1 MNKFDLAVYA
11 ALVIAIGFGFKTGL
25 LRSAM
30 TILAYLLAAPIA
42 VSLMPMIAPQIT
54 GNPNAPLVQN
64 WIWFFGIFL
73 VVGML
78 LGYIGRFV
86 LDDTIR
92 EAGIGDR
99 LGGAALGA
107 IRVGLVATTLVLVFD
122 QIVPANR
129 QPLPCRVAAAA
140 AVLGGRADGLQV
152 AAAGGRGRD
161 RPAQAGAA
169 YLKRL
174 GMIFSEDRGT
184 LFRIMPVCIATASAM
199 HFDAAPSLIS
209 GVEVG

>member
-1 MNKFDLAVYA
+1 MNSFDLAVYA
-11 ALVIAIGFGFKTGL
+11 ALAIAVGFGFRTGL

-42 VSLMPMIAPQIT
+42 VALMPLIAPQVAS
-54 GNPNAPLVQN
+54 NPNPPLLQN
-64 WIWFFGIFL
+64 WIWFFGIFV

-78 LGYIGRFV
+78 FGYIGRFL
-86 LDDTIR
+86 LDDTVG

-129 QPLPCRVAAAA
+129 QPPFLAGSHLRPLFSAVGQTGFKTLPPEAAAA
-140 AVLGGRADGLQV
+140 I
-152 AAAGGRGRD
+152 D
-161 RPAQAGAA
+161 R
-169 YLKRL
+169 LKQER
-174 GMIFSEDRGT
+174 
-184 LFRIMPVCIATASAM
+184 RI
-199 HFDAAPSLIS
+199 
-209 GVEVG
+209 

>member
-1 MNKFDLAVYA
+1 MNAFDTVVYLAL
-11 ALVIAIGFGFKTGL
+11 LVAMVTGFNTGL

-42 VSLMPMIAPQIT
+42 VSLMPMIAPQIA

-64 WIWFFGIFL
+64 WIWFFGIFV

-92 EAGIGDR
+92 DTGIGDR

-122 QIVPANR
+122 QIVPANH
-129 QPLPCRVAAAA
+129 QPPFLAGSRLRPLFSAVGQMGFKSLPPEAAAA
-140 AVLGGRADGLQV
+140 I
-152 AAAGGRGRD
+152 D
-161 RPAQAGAA
+161 R
-169 YLKRL
+169 LKQER
-174 GMIFSEDRGT
+174 
-184 LFRIMPVCIATASAM
+184 RI
-199 HFDAAPSLIS
+199 
-209 GVEVG
+209 

>member
-1 MNKFDLAVYA
+1 MNGFDLAVYA
-11 ALVIAIGFGFKTGL
+11 ALAIAIGFGFKTGL

-30 TILAYLLAAPIA
+30 TILAYLLAAPIT
-42 VSLMPMIAPQIT
+42 VSLMPMIVPQVA
-54 GNPNAPLVQN
+54 GNPNAPQFQN

-92 EAGIGDR
+92 DTGIGDR
-99 LGGAALGA
+99 LGGAAFGA

-129 QPLPCRVAAAA
+129 QPPFLAGSHLRPLFSAVGQMGFKSLPPEAAAA
-140 AVLGGRADGLQV
+140 I
-152 AAAGGRGRD
+152 D
-161 RPAQAGAA
+161 RIKQE
-169 YLKRL
+169 R
-174 GMIFSEDRGT
+174 
-184 LFRIMPVCIATASAM
+184 RI
-199 HFDAAPSLIS
+199 
-209 GVEVG
+209 